1 MISSR
6 STSPRLAQTWTLGL
20 LAVAALAP
28 AQAQAEPTPVWHC
41 QVAGHVT
48 YSDRPCKDVL
58 GAVTPAAFTQR
69 EVQAAD
75 PRTPSQQAEAR
86 ETARTQERLVSQL
99 QQERQQRERQWARPA
114 PAVIIGLPPDPLA
127 RPALKQVSKD
137 PRKPRADRSA
147 ARTSPAT
154 AAASRRAPD

>member
-28 AQAQAEPTPVWHC
+28 AQAEPTPVWHC

-48 YSDRPCKDVL
+48 YSDRPCKDML
-58 GAVTPAAFTQR
+58 GVVTPAALTQR

-75 PRTPSQQAEAR
+75 PRTLSQQAEAR
-86 ETARTQERLVSQL
+86 ETARAQERLVRQL

-127 RPALKQVSKD
+127 RPALKQVSMN
-137 PRKPRADRSA
+137 PRKPPAYRSA

>member
-1 MISSR
+1 MMTSRPTSS
-6 STSPRLAQTWTLGL
+6 RLAQAWTLGL

-28 AQAQAEPTPVWHC
+28 AQAEPAPVWHC
-41 QVAGHVT
+41 EVAGRVT

-86 ETARTQERLVSQL
+86 EAARAQERLVRQL

-127 RPALKQVSKD
+127 RPALKPVSKD
-137 PRKPRADRSA
+137 PRKPPAYRSA

>member
-1 MISSR
+1 MMTSRPTSS
-6 STSPRLAQTWTLGL
+6 RLAQAWTLGL
-20 LAVAALAP
+20 LAVATLAP
-28 AQAQAEPTPVWHC
+28 AQAEPAPVWHC
-41 QVAGHVT
+41 EVAGRVT

-86 ETARTQERLVSQL
+86 EAARAQERLVRQL

-127 RPALKQVSKD
+127 RPALKPVSKD
-137 PRKPRADRSA
+137 PRKPPAYRSA

>member
-1 MISSR
+1 MMTSRPTSS
-6 STSPRLAQTWTLGL
+6 RLAQAWTLGL
-20 LAVAALAP
+20 MAVAALAP
-28 AQAQAEPTPVWHC
+28 AQAEPAPVWRC
-41 QVAGHVT
+41 EVAGRVT
-48 YSDRPCKDVL
+48 YSDRPCRDVL

-86 ETARTQERLVSQL
+86 EAARAQERLVRQL

-127 RPALKQVSKD
+127 RPALKPVSKD
-137 PRKPRADRSA
+137 PRKPPAYRSA

-154 AAASRRAPD
+154 AAVSRRAPD